1 MITAGFL
8 IIIIT
13 VFASLV
19 IWWYLIFYKYKNQL
33 KMFPTPLQVPL
44 LGISYKM
51 RNTVDIYNTMETLV
65 KNFGKNVFAMIG
77 PIPMLVTTDPKVFSA
92 ILGSPKHINKPF
104 MFTTALN
111 QVVGNSLLVV
121 NGDEW
126 RRQRR
131 LLNPSLNY
139 KNVMQDNNIFNKHSN
154 GLINKLKEEINN
166 ESTDVVHILEN
177 FTIEQTLET
186 ILGET
191 GAEFDKEK
199 IAECM
204 KLLTQIVLEKMFFP
218 LTYFRITQIFTK
230 VYWEERNAIKI
241 THNIL
246 KEFLR
251 RKQKEDCDLKI
262 KGDPRYI
269 DILLGDKNNREVDV
283 IKQLMLAT
291 TAASDTIASSLS
303 FILHHLAKS
312 PEIQQKAYEEVHSI
326 LGGDIHQ
333 TITNQQVAQMKYLDL
348 VIKESLRLSPAIPMY
363 TRILEEDVTY
373 EETTLPKGLTVF
385 MIPFMMHIDPELY
398 PDPEKF
404 IPERFLPEN
413 LNPNRYSYAP
423 FNHGVR
429 NCIGKLY
436 AKVSMKIALAKLLL
450 NYEFV
455 DVHHKLFL
463 SVEVTLTSKSGVR
476 VGIRKRNHMK

>member
-33 KMFPTPLQVPL
+33 KMFPYPLQVPL
-44 LGISYKM
+44 LGITYKM
-51 RNTVDIYNTMETLV
+51 RNTVDIYKTVEALV
-65 KNFGKNVFAMIG
+65 KTYGKNVFAMIG
-77 PIPMLVTTDPKVFSA
+77 PIPMLVTADPKIFSI
-92 ILGSPKHINKPF
+92 ILGSPKHINKPLVL
-104 MFTTALN
+104 TTIINRA
-111 QVVGNSLLVV
+111 VENSLIIAK
-121 NGDEW
+121 GDEW
-126 RRQRR
+126 RRQRK

-139 KNVMQDNNIFNKHSN
+139 KSVMQNNKLFNKHSD

-166 ESTDVVHILEN
+166 ESTDVVHILED
-177 FTIEQTLET
+177 FMFELSLET

-191 GAEFDKEK
+191 GTECDKIK
-199 IAECM
+199 TAKCI
-204 KLLTQIVLEKMFFP
+204 KLLGQIVVRKLFSP
-218 LTYFRITQIFTK
+218 LTYFTITEIFTK
-230 VYWEERNAIKI
+230 VYWEERNAIKM
-241 THNIL
+241 THIIL
-246 KEFLR
+246 KEFIR
-251 RKQKEDCDLKI
+251 RKQKEQRDLKI
-262 KGDPRYI
+262 EGCPTYI
-269 DILLGDKNNREVDV
+269 DILLGDKNNREEDV
-283 IKQLMLAT
+283 IKQLILVIPAAFDT
-291 TAASDTIASSLS
+291 TTSSLS
-303 FILHHLAKS
+303 FTLYHLAKS

-326 LGGDIHQ
+326 LGEDIHQ

-348 VIKESLRLSPAIPMY
+348 VIKESLRLSPAVPAY
-363 TRILEEDVTY
+363 TRTLEEDVIY
-373 EETTLPKGLTVF
+373 EETTLPKGLMVL

-423 FNHGVR
+423 FNLGVR

-436 AKVSMKIALAKLLL
+436 AMVSMKIALAKLLL

-455 DVHHKLFL
+455 DVHHQLCL
-463 SVEVTLTSKSGVR
+463 SVEVTLQSKTGIR